1 MDAAI
6 NSLNK
11 FGRIIA
17 CGMIAEYNAKSDA
30 DRYPHKNLMLIVG
43 KQLTMRGFL
52 VGEDP
57 SIGPKHSKDHTEN
70 VRNWLKDGSF
80 ISKTHEW
87 DISEGDKGFVGML
100 RGENFG
106 KAVLKVS

>member
-1 MDAAI
+1 
-6 NSLNK
+6 
-11 FGRIIA
+11 
-17 CGMIAEYNAKSDA
+17 MIAEYNAKSDA
-30 DRYPHKNLMLIVG
+30 DRYGHKNLMLVVG

-52 VGEDP
+52 VHEDP
-57 SIGPKHSKDHTEN
+57 TIGPKHKDEHNKN
-70 VRNWLKDGSF
+70 VRNWLRDGSF
-80 ISKTHEW
+80 ISKIHEW